1 MAVPVNEAGTNISV
15 GDARLLFQTSFPYP
29 PYHAFDAGTDG
40 ERFLVNTLILA
51 PGRPTS
57 IAGVNR

>member
-1 MAVPVNEAGTNISV
+1 VEV
-15 GDARLLFQTSFPYP
+15 GGARLLFQTNFPYP

-40 ERFLVNTLILA
+40 ERFLVNTLILT

-57 IAGVNR
+57 IAD